1 MKKVIG
7 FLKMGPVLAT
17 VTMLTGCATPA
28 LWAKKDYQPSQH
40 PRLALGLAQ
49 DGKDVLVCYDEQCG
63 KGPDP
68 QRRAYWLFAYQAKNH
83 EHHKPVFTNP
93 ALSEHLEPIVLL
105 EFMDT
110 NTPPKG
116 YVARAE
122 ANCTGFR
129 LWRDV
134 EAVGYFKLPVY
145 KAAPPAKFWR
155 VGLTAPAVAADAA
168 LVGAA
173 LMVVGASGGPY

>member
-63 KGPDP
+63 KTPDT
-68 QRRAYWLFAYQAKNH
+68 QRRAYWLFAYRAKND
-83 EHHKPVFTNP
+83 EHRKPVFADP
-93 ALSEHLEPIVLL
+93 ALSDRLEPIVVL
-105 EFMDT
+105 ELT
-110 NTPPKG
+110 NTNAPPKG

-122 ANCTGFR
+122 ANCPEFR
-129 LWRDV
+129 LWRDG
-134 EAVGYFKLPVY
+134 EEVGYFKLPAY
-145 KAAPPAKFWR
+145 KGAPPAKFWR

-173 LMVVGASGGPY
+173 IVVVGASGGPY